1 MIAVWMVYGLAIG
14 VLLSIAATCVEK
26 LFRMFGHPG
35 RLVWLFALLGT
46 LSLPAVRWFSSGT
59 VSLQVPADPVDP
71 QSLSVLHAWPNPFE
85 TLVSTQ
91 PKLAAL
97 DSPLVLAWVLFS
109 TLLLFSLLWSSWRLN
124 RERSGWKHGTIGGAS
139 VLVSEDVGPAVLG
152 VASATVV
159 LPNWVLGLEKRVQRI
174 IALHEREHI
183 RGSDPWL
190 LLVGLVALV
199 LMPWNV
205 ALWWQ
210 MARLRLALE
219 ADCDLRMIRGGV
231 GVREYGL
238 LLLEMH
244 RRVRH
249 RSLPTLA
256 LTERQSSLS
265 RRIRIMI
272 SQPRRRLP
280 RVVGAFAIAAASG
293 FLACEAP
300 TPPATSEVAEVNA
313 QTVPGTELAGVVYS
327 RPMRGSLKLSNQT
340 GIKQPLYVVDG
351 VIIGART
358 VDGAVLLDI
367 EILDIESI
375 EVIKGEAARRLYG
388 ERAAAGVVSITTRE
402 PGTSAKKVE
411 VVPF

>member
-14 VLLSIAATCVEK
+14 ALLTITATFVEK
-26 LFRMFGHPG
+26 LFRAFGHPA

-46 LSLPAVRWFSSGT
+46 LSLPAVRWFSLGAG
-59 VSLQVPADPVDP
+59 SLEVPADPVDP
-71 QSLSVLHAWPNPFE
+71 QSLSVLPAWPNPFE

-97 DSPLVLAWVLFS
+97 DGSLVLVWILSS
-109 TLLLFSLLWSSWRLN
+109 TLLLLSLLWSFWRLN
-124 RERSGWKHGTIGGAS
+124 RERHEWKHGTVGGTS
-139 VLVSEDVGPAVLG
+139 VLVSDDVGPAVFG
-152 VASATVV
+152 VARATVV

-183 RGSDPWL
+183 RGGDPWL
-190 LLVGLVALV
+190 LLLGLVALV

-210 MARLRLALE
+210 MARLRLAME

-231 GVREYGL
+231 GAREYGL

-244 RRVRH
+244 RRVRR
-249 RSLPTLA
+249 RSLPALA

-265 RRIRIMI
+265 RRINIMI
-272 SQPRRRLP
+272 SEPRRRVS
-280 RVVGAFAIAAASG
+280 RVAGALAIAAASG

-300 TPPATSEVAEVNA
+300 TPPTTSDVAELNA
-313 QTVPGTELAGVVYS
+313 RLVQDTALVYFQPTTIVL
-327 RPMRGSLKLSNQT
+327 RNDRT
-340 GIKQPLYVVDG
+340 GRKQPLYVVDG
-351 VIIGART
+351 VIVSAGTIDIDA
-358 VDGAVLLDI
+358 LDI
-367 EILDIESI
+367 DHI
-375 EVIKGEAARRLYG
+375 EVIKGEAARKLYG
-388 ERAAAGVVSITTRE
+388 ERAADGVVSITTRK
-402 PGTSAKKVE
+402 PGTSAKKLK

>member
-1 MIAVWMVYGLAIG
+1 MIAVWMVYGVAIG
-14 VLLSIAATCVEK
+14 ALLSTAATWVEK
-26 LFRMFGHPG
+26 LFRMFGHPA
-35 RLVWLFALLGT
+35 RLVWMFALLGT
-46 LSLPAVRWFSSGT
+46 LGLPAVRWFAPGT
-59 VSLQVPADPVDP
+59 ASLGVPVDRVDP
-71 QSLSVLHAWPNPFE
+71 QALSVLNAWPNPFE

-91 PKLAAL
+91 PKLAAW

-109 TLLLFSLLWSSWRLN
+109 TLLLLSLLWSSWRLN

-139 VLVSEDVGPAVLG
+139 VLLSDDVGPAVLG

-159 LPNWVLGLEKRVQRI
+159 LPHWVLGLEKRVQRI

-183 RGSDPWL
+183 RGGDPWL
-190 LLVGLVALV
+190 LLLGLVALV

-210 MARLRLALE
+210 MGRLRLALE

-244 RRVRH
+244 RRVRR
-249 RSLPTLA
+249 RSLPALA

-265 RRIRIMI
+265 RRIKIMI
-272 SQPRRRLP
+272 SEPRRRVS
-280 RVVGAFAIAAASG
+280 RVAGALAIAAASG

-313 QTVPGTELAGVVYS
+313 RLVQDTTLVYFQ
-327 RPMRGSLKLSNQT
+327 PTTIVLRGDSTLRRH
-340 GIKQPLYVVDG
+340 PLYVVDG
-351 VIIGART
+351 VIIGA
-358 VDGAVLLDI
+358 GAIDI
-367 EILDIESI
+367 DALDIESI
-375 EVIKGEAARRLYG
+375 EVIKGEAARKLYG
-388 ERAAAGVVSITTRE
+388 ERAADGVVSITTRK